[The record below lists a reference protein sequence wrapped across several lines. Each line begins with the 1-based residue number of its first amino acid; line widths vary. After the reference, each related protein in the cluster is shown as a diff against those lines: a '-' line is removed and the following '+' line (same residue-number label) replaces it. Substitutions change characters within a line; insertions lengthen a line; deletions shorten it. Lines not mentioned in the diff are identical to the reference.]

1 MLQGHVKVA
10 VPFNKSNM
18 RFFHEPVLR
27 TFDPNSNTWT
37 SIDSFENIY
46 FDEND
51 SVSVE
56 RWSEDPKIRN
66 EKIENI
72 NIEKKDT

>member
-1 MLQGHVKVA
+1 MFLLQGYVKVA

-27 TFDPNSNTWT
+27 TFDPSSNTWT

-51 SVSVE
+51 SVSAE
-56 RWSEDPKIRN
+56 RWSEDNKIGN
-66 EKIENI
+66 EKNW
-72 NIEKKDT
+72 KYQYGK